1 MGATVNFTYHNMY
14 KFTFCLLFL
23 ALAISTS
30 NGKTLEIKQHPSIKM
45 VSCGNHLAPT
55 CAECGNNRRV
65 CTGSC
70 KWEGG
75 KCLGLED
82 YACDND
88 CFSKRSCKCK
98 EDEDGNGK
106 CVCRGQKISKL
117 PN

>member
-1 MGATVNFTYHNMY
+1 MGTVNFTYHNMY

-45 VSCGNHLAPT
+45 VSCGNHLAPS

-70 KWEGG
+70 KWEG
-75 KCLGLED
+75 CLPR
-82 YACDND
+82 
-88 CFSKRSCKCK
+88 SKDFKA
-98 EDEDGNGK
+98 
-106 CVCRGQKISKL
+106 SKL
-117 PN
+117 RFTSQDFIVHNFRK